1 MNRLGEQKKL
11 FYSNLV
17 VKFSVFRKKY
27 QCMHFNSMEKKQQMI
42 LIYVSN
48 RNDEGAMRRA
58 SSDSVAM
65 EILNLVCLP
74 SDRQPEPSI

>member
-1 MNRLGEQKKL
+1 MYAFQ
-11 FYSNLV
+11 FYG
-17 VKFSVFRKKY
+17 
-27 QCMHFNSMEKKQQMI
+27 EKKQQMI